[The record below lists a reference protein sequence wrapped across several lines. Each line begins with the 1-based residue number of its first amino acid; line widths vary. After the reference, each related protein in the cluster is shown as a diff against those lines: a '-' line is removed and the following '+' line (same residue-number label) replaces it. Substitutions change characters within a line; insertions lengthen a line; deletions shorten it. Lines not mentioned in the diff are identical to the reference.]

1 MADNGDGS
9 YTVEFRLMVTG
20 IFQAIRHRTRIAF
33 DLTPGVAY
41 SELQSALTRAALL
54 CFAFRCVA
62 LKCALW
68 QLALEVE
75 GKPLA
80 GSPYPISV
88 RAAEPCAKASVLRMV
103 RTLPRK
109 QKHTGG
115 WRGPIDSCPF
125 SLAAL
130 SCALEPRLPRDRC
143 AYRARLSCR
152 AANAPRSRSSC
163 MTGAPSLALCS

>member
-1 MADNGDGS
+1 VADNGDGS

-33 DLTPGVAY
+33 DLTHGVAY
-41 SELQSALTRAALL
+41 SKLQSALTRAALL

-68 QLALEVE
+68 QLALAVE

-115 WRGPIDSCPF
+115 WRGPD
-125 SLAAL
+125 
-130 SCALEPRLPRDRC
+130 RLV
-143 AYRARLSCR
+143 SV
-152 AANAPRSRSSC
+152 
-163 MTGAPSLALCS
+163 